1 MKGEPLK
8 LCTRKAM
15 DVVSRLIDR
24 NRDIDDKKRGIPIE
38 KCLDLL

>member
-1 MKGEPLK
+1 
-8 LCTRKAM
+8 M

-24 NRDIDDKKRGIPIE
+24 NRDLKDKNRGIPIE

>member
-1 MKGEPLK
+1 
-8 LCTRKAM
+8 M

-24 NRDIDDKKRGIPIE
+24 NRDLDDKKRGIPIE